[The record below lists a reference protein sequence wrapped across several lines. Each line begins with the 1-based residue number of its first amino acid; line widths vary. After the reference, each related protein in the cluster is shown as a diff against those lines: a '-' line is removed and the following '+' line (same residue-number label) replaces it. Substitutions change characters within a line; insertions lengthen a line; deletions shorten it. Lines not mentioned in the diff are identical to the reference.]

1 MRELTPH
8 EKRTVRIAGA
18 AIAVYLALFCCF
30 LLYKKLAGVRS
41 DYRRLV
47 TEASELRQEI
57 RPYQDKVEHARK
69 LMEGF
74 RMDPMTLAATSLVA
88 QASAAIQKTS
98 DTAGMEAGPIRESS
112 SHTAKEAA
120 SIQFETSGPV
130 PAVLAF
136 LHNLQSTGYPLI
148 VDSVQM
154 TPDNR
159 RPGNLKLNL
168 TILIVDFDKWKPE
181 EQPNA

>member
-1 MRELTPH
+1 MRQLTPQ
-8 EKRTVRIAGA
+8 ELKTVRVAGML
-18 AIAVYLALFCCF
+18 IGVYLALFCCF
-30 LLYKKLAGVRS
+30 LIYKRLAAVRS

-47 TEASELRQEI
+47 AEASDLRQEI

-88 QASAAIQKTS
+88 QASAAIQTAS
-98 DTAGMEAGPIRESS
+98 NEAGMEAGPIRETS
-112 SHTAKEAA
+112 SHNAKEAA

-130 PAVLAF
+130 PAVLAL

-154 TPDNR
+154 TPDTR

-168 TILIVDFDKWKPE
+168 TILTLDFDKWKPE